1 MSRRI
6 ITLFRCAKRRLHPV
20 LRRAAV
26 GMLTVLSLTGA
37 GAACTTPQ
45 QSARLLFQRG
55 ATSLPPKLI
64 WQAFDGQIAIE
75 PGLESAELNVQLGVT
90 LNEVMRPQSAS
101 SPLSLRLQSL
111 ILGCRSKPR
120 PSCGC
125 RTVIE
130 LVGSDQQTTLRGM
143 EGIAVLTL
151 ARPADADALLRA
163 APSLV
168 EHAIQAALEAPDQR
182 SAASTCGW
190 RSGTSLTERAFASLN
205 CSSQLR
211 SGRKAC
217 ACAPCAGSAP
227 RRPALERVAQPMYS
241 LHQAKTET
249 ALESICLLDCA
260 VHRCVHPGPC
270 TAGRWRGRGCGSAGC
285 VGRRRAPRGGRR

>member
-1 MSRRI
+1 
-6 ITLFRCAKRRLHPV
+6 
-20 LRRAAV
+20 
-26 GMLTVLSLTGA
+26 MLTVLSLTGA

-182 SAASTCGW
+182 PAAV
-190 RSGTSLTERAFASLN
+190 LT
-205 CSSQLR
+205 
-211 SGRKAC
+211 
-217 ACAPCAGSAP
+217 
-227 RRPALERVAQPMYS
+227 
-241 LHQAKTET
+241 
-249 ALESICLLDCA
+249 
-260 VHRCVHPGPC
+260 
-270 TAGRWRGRGCGSAGC
+270 
-285 VGRRRAPRGGRR
+285 

>member
-1 MSRRI
+1 
-6 ITLFRCAKRRLHPV
+6 
-20 LRRAAV
+20 
-26 GMLTVLSLTGA
+26 MLTVLSLTGA

-182 SAASTCGW
+182 PAAVSELEKSIRAGNGEQIADWMEQLKQPNTPEIRRINLWLAIGHVADRKSLRELELLQPTSEREKGVRLRALRWIRAASPGAGKSSPADVQSS
-190 RSGTSLTERAFASLN
+190 SGED
-205 CSSQLR
+205 
-211 SGRKAC
+211 GD
-217 ACAPCAGSAP
+217 
-227 RRPALERVAQPMYS
+227 RP
-241 LHQAKTET
+241 
-249 ALESICLLDCA
+249 
-260 VHRCVHPGPC
+260 
-270 TAGRWRGRGCGSAGC
+270 
-285 VGRRRAPRGGRR
+285 